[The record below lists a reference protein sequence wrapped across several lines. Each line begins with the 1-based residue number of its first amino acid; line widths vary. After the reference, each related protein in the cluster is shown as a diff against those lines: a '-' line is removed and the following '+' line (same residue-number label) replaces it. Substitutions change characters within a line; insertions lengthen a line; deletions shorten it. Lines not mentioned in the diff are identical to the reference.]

1 MRFHRRQH
9 ADTRFPGKAQ
19 TAVTGQIQGA
29 LLQGLGQRIHFRKP
43 DKGHLGSRLPLDPGA
58 AEPVA
63 VNEPDKFQLLE
74 QVVEHGLVVGLFQ
87 SVHGGKVDG
96 GLGDNGGQL
105 VRKVGAFFPVFQL
118 LPELGPDGAV
128 GKVLVYPVQGAEF
141 QQKVRGGF
149 LPHTGHPGDIVGGIA
164 HQGLQVDE
172 ASGFKAVFLPEF
184 LLVIEGG
191 AGLTGPG
198 DHQLHMDVFV
208 NELQTVPVAGDND
221 ALPAIVGA
229 DFAHGADDIIRLPP
243 FTGIDGNVH
252 GGEHLLHNGH
262 LLGQL
267 LRHAVAGGLVA
278 LIALMAEGGAVEV
291 EGHADRV
298 RLLLLL
304 HPLQNVQ
311 ESIYGMGEE
320 PLPGGQGLDPE
331 VGPVDDA
338 VAVQDH

>member
-1 MRFHRRQH
+1 M
-9 ADTRFPGKAQ
+9 
-19 TAVTGQIQGA
+19 
-29 LLQGLGQRIHFRKP
+29 
-43 DKGHLGSRLPLDPGA
+43 
-58 AEPVA
+58 
-63 VNEPDKFQLLE
+63 
-74 QVVEHGLVVGLFQ
+74 
-87 SVHGGKVDG
+87 
-96 GLGDNGGQL
+96 
-105 VRKVGAFFPVFQL
+105 
-118 LPELGPDGAV
+118 
-128 GKVLVYPVQGAEF
+128 VYPVQGAEF

-172 ASGFKAVFLPEF
+172 AAGFKAVFLPEF
-184 LLVIEGG
+184 LLVIEGS

-278 LIALMAEGGAVEV
+278 LIALMAEGGPMEV

-320 PLPGGQGLDPE
+320 PLPGGQGFDPE